1 MSEFDDLQTK
11 LAEAQKTKAGAARKL
26 FSDRQLLQ
34 RAKGK
39 RRDAERVAID
49 PVDDGRLVEIDAE
62 ITRREAAVEAA
73 RADLKAAH
81 GAADERLRPFLDLT
95 DPREHLA
102 NLDDNIPILLMPLR
116 IETRFRLADPNS
128 DSGRDTQ
135 SELWVRV
142 FPDDFAVD
150 TFEETLSES
159 ELRRLKVYWAAMWA
173 AGGGEADQR
182 GAWKVFAG
190 AVGSGRAHWLQSVYF
205 PDGDPPLKA
214 EGVPLLILAIP
225 TEEALIDPE
234 RAQLATFWEAHWRA
248 GDNAAAQAAAAQALA
263 LALGDARA
271 ESLVKSHAPANISD
285 PAPAGTDAAT
295 VPVEVAFVVFPS
307 SAEMPIREHSWS
319 SAPKVEI
326 LPDRLVLVGY
336 NNGEKTIERLGNPI
350 PDSLVVAPDPDADE
364 DDQLKPEGP
373 DNEDITLGAELEWI
387 ADFDKAV
394 AIGMGFRIPLDPIA
408 FRTGFDQLMVLGVR
422 LKADA
427 SASKDALEQ
436 LITRHKQ
443 SRAGFELLPQGI
455 PTNNLET
462 EGAGYKR
469 KSDADLSFDRYFGT
483 PPDDPA
489 GWFEKRDGRWLADT
503 LGLPPSL
510 FFDVAGGRG
519 VDIRDALAMNTLL
532 WPATAGYFMDAML
545 DTVFDTDTITDTR
558 DFFVRHVSARGT
570 VPVIRIGRQPYG
582 ILPATPRSRIGW
594 MRPRHSDTATTAVP
608 SGNSNLP
615 FLRRLYS
622 LLRLVETDWRALDN
636 QVSWIGKPGIEQHQ
650 VLLDVLGLHPASVEY
665 YQRYAESFKQL
676 YNRMR
681 LEGAGGAFAAA
692 IAALSY
698 TFSGQQLLTRLGHV
712 SGDNEGLPDILEKLF
727 LRDPNLLTG
736 GLVQDIPL
744 SEADPLRTYTET
756 GENYLTWLNAAAGT
770 SHDMLRLQKGF
781 EGGVPTALLYLVA
794 HHALD
799 LSFVEVSQVLLV
811 QAGLITAEQRFARR
825 REAQFL
831 HVDAAAIDSP
841 ALMAESRWTDLYRAE
856 PVITGSTNLTIGEHI
871 PKIIKTH
878 VATAYLS
885 RQLDALRRL
894 ESRPSA
900 ALERAFAEH
909 LDLLSY
915 RLDAWY
921 GGILSYQLERMR
933 FGASG
938 SADVTEPLPGDNG
951 DLATTIDS
959 DGDGLPDQPDPANA
973 PDQPGGA
980 AEGLYLGAYGWLE
993 DVRPEFKTLT
1003 EVELEPELAKIFK
1016 RPDDV
1021 PPVTDNRNVGYIH
1034 APSLNHAVTAAVLR
1048 NGYLSNATPQNPG
1061 SLAINLSSERVRLAL
1076 QIIEGMKSGQ
1086 SLGALLGYQFERG
1099 LHDRHN
1105 VEVDAFIY
1113 ELRSAFPLASGRLK
1127 ATRAPRT
1134 DELGL
1139 KVNIRKV
1146 EARNVLDG
1154 LALVEHIRDSGNK
1167 IYPFGKGDILPDAT
1181 EAQRDAI
1188 SEEADRIANIADA
1201 TADLAM
1207 AESVHQ
1213 VVQGNYDRAGA
1224 TMDTFSKGKFPSTPD
1239 VIRTPRSGTG
1249 LTHRVGLH
1257 LATGLD
1263 PSTAPGA
1270 RARSEPALNDW
1281 LAGQLPAPARVVCQ
1295 VRLADPDDNSE
1306 TLVLVSQTDLG
1317 LSALDMLY
1325 LLDVDDQQSMRTLD
1339 DLVERHIIATETPRP
1354 DISPSIGYLERLAAV
1369 PDHVPFFELAAQI
1382 RPLRG
1387 LLLDS
1392 RPLRPTDLALAQEAK
1407 RATDAG
1413 PSLDPQRITLNRT
1426 AIDAARTSL
1435 TAFHTPLAARIEG
1448 KETPQIVAEIDGN
1461 ITAFVGEMSKLAAF
1475 SDLRSGTGQVFEDRR
1490 KIFAGLRAV
1499 LSKYADRWTARLA
1512 EFDLAIADYDAL
1524 PVATDDAARF
1534 LALQKAERLITLTP
1548 TPDDML
1554 PPNPA
1559 TFRTDQDS
1567 RRGAFDA
1574 QLTTLTA
1581 LGTAHATISGLVAGI
1596 QAETAANVTFML
1608 EPLDIEKG
1616 TRAILPLAQDMAK
1629 RAAALIN
1636 ALTSRIDQIDA
1647 YLAEAA
1653 AASSGNAQV
1662 AALTTAAQ
1670 VMFGETFQIV
1680 PEFILPAEQAQELAN
1695 AWGPGLTAAD
1705 AILDHVQTTLGRPF
1719 AVDDWLHGIARVRTK
1734 MRQIET
1740 AGMLAETFGSGSITL
1755 QPLQLPHRPGLP
1767 WLALDLPELDAEG
1780 EPFAVDEDK
1789 LLYTAHYPAAL
1800 NANGPIGGLLLDEW
1814 TEVIPSRSEETGLAV
1829 HYDRP
1834 NSEAPQT
1841 LLLALPAEFT
1851 GAWEWPD
1858 LVDTVRETMDM
1869 ARLRAIEPDQIDTTA
1884 YARFL
1889 PTTVSAVTFKP
1900 ITAMLNLAANNG
1912 LVAAYVAQESAND

>member
-1 MSEFDDLQTK
+1 MSEFDDLQTQ
-11 LAEAQKTKAGAARKL
+11 LAHAQKAAADAARKL
-26 FSDRQLLQ
+26 FADRQLLE

-39 RRDAERVAID
+39 RRNAERVVTD
-49 PVDDGRLVEIDAE
+49 PVHDGQLAEIDAE
-62 ITRREAAVEAA
+62 IAKRAAAVKTA
-73 RADLKAAH
+73 RADLEATR
-81 GAADERLRPFLDLT
+81 GAADARLRPFLDLT
-95 DPREHLA
+95 DPREHVG
-102 NLDDNIPILLMPLR
+102 NLDDNTPILLMPLR
-116 IETRFRLADPNS
+116 IETRFRLADPDNN
-128 DSGRDTQ
+128 RDAQ

-159 ELRRLKVYWAAMWA
+159 ELRRLKAYWTGIWA
-173 AGGGEADQR
+173 AGGVEADRR

-205 PDGDPPLKA
+205 PDGDPPLKV
-214 EGVPLLILAIP
+214 EGTPSVILAIP
-225 TEEALIDPE
+225 TEEALLEAE
-234 RAQLATFWEAHWRA
+234 RAPLAIFWEAHWRA
-248 GDNAAAQAAAAQALA
+248 GDNAAAQAAAAQVLTM
-263 LALGDARA
+263 ALGDARA
-271 ESLVKSHAPANISD
+271 DVLVQSHVPANLAVPS
-285 PAPAGTDAAT
+285 PEGTDPAT

-307 SAEMPIREHSWS
+307 TADMPIREYSWT

-326 LPDRLVLVGY
+326 MPDRLVLIGY
-336 NNGEKTIERLGNPI
+336 NQGEKTLERLGNPI
-350 PDSLVVAPDPDADE
+350 PDSLVVAPEPDADA

-373 DNEDITLGAELEWI
+373 KNEDITLGAELEWI

-394 AIGMGFRIPLDPIA
+394 EIGMGFRIPLDSIA

-427 SASKDALEQ
+427 GAGKDALEY
-436 LITRHKQ
+436 LITHHKQ
-443 SRAGFELLPQGI
+443 SRAGFELLPQGT
-455 PTNNLET
+455 PTNNVET
-462 EGAGYKR
+462 EGAGYAR
-469 KSDADLSFDRYFGT
+469 KSDADISFDRYFGA
-483 PPDDPA
+483 PPDDLD
-489 GWFEKRDGRWLADT
+489 GWFEKHDGRWLADT
-503 LGLPPSL
+503 LGLPPAL
-510 FFDVAGGRG
+510 FSDVAGGRG
-519 VDIRDALAMNTLL
+519 YDIRDALAMNTLL

-545 DTVFDTDTITDTR
+545 DTVFETDTITDTR

-594 MRPRHSDTATTAVP
+594 MRPRHRDTSTTGVLP
-608 SGNSNLP
+608 GDPNLP

-622 LLRLVETDWRALDN
+622 LLQLVESDWRTLDS
-636 QVSWIGKPGIEQHQ
+636 QVSWIGKPGAEQHQ
-650 VLLDVLGLHPASVEY
+650 VLLDVLGLHPGSVEH

-681 LEGAGGAFAAA
+681 LEGAGGAFTAV
-692 IAALSY
+692 ITALAY
-698 TFSGQQLLTRLGHV
+698 TFSGQQLLERLGHV
-712 SGDNEGLPDILEKLF
+712 PGDNEGLPDILEKLF

-744 SEADPLRTYTET
+744 SEAEPLRTYTET
-756 GENYLTWLNAAAGT
+756 GENYLTWMMVAAGT
-770 SHDMLRLQKGF
+770 SHDALRLQKGF
-781 EGGVPTALLYLVA
+781 DSGIPTALLYLMA

-799 LSFVEVSQVLLV
+799 LSFVEVSQLLLV
-811 QAGLITAEQRFARR
+811 QAGLITPEQRVARR

-831 HVDAAAIDSP
+831 HVETPAIENP
-841 ALMAESRWTDLYRAE
+841 TEAVGSRWADLYRTE
-856 PVITGSTNLTIGEHI
+856 PVITGSANLTIGEHI
-871 PKIIKTH
+871 PKILTTH

-894 ESRPSA
+894 EARPSA

-921 GGILSYQLERMR
+921 GGIMSYQLERMR
-933 FGASG
+933 FGAGG
-938 SADVTEPLPGDNG
+938 SPDATETPPEDTS
-951 DLATTIDS
+951 DTATTIDS
-959 DGDGLPDQPDPANA
+959 DGDGLPDQPGQPDA
-973 PDQPGGA
+973 PDQPGDA
-980 AEGLYLGAYGWLE
+980 AQGLYLGAYGWLE

-1003 EVELEPELAKIFK
+1003 EVDLPPALEKIFK
-1016 RPDDV
+1016 RPGDV
-1021 PPVTDNRNVGYIH
+1021 PPVTDNRNAGYIH

-1076 QIIEGMKSGQ
+1076 QIIEGMEAGQ
-1086 SLGALLGYQFERG
+1086 SMGALLGYQFERG
-1099 LHDRHN
+1099 LHDRHD

-1154 LALVEHIRDSGNK
+1154 LELVEHMRDSGNK
-1167 IYPFGKGDILPDAT
+1167 TYPFDKGDILPNAT
-1181 EAQRDAI
+1181 STQRDAI
-1188 SEEADRIANIADA
+1188 SDEADRIANIADA

-1224 TMDTFSKGKFPSTPD
+1224 TLDTFSKGKFPSTPD

-1257 LATGLD
+1257 RATGLD

-1270 RARSEPALNDW
+1270 RARSEPALNAW

-1295 VRLADPDDNSE
+1295 IRLTDPDDNSE
-1306 TLVLVSQTDLG
+1306 TLVQVSQSDLG

-1325 LLDVDDQQSMRTLD
+1325 LLDVDNQPSMRMLD
-1339 DLVERHIIATETPRP
+1339 DLVERHVIAAHTPRP
-1354 DISPSIGYLERLAAV
+1354 DIGLSIGYLERLAAV
-1369 PDHVPFFELAAQI
+1369 PDHVPFFELAALI
-1382 RPLRG
+1382 RPLRA

-1392 RPLRPTDLALAQEAK
+1392 RPLRPTDLALAQEAD

-1413 PSLDPQRITLNRT
+1413 PSLDPQRIILNRT
-1426 AIDAARTSL
+1426 ALDAARTSL
-1435 TAFHTPLAARIEG
+1435 TGFHAPLAARIEAE
-1448 KETPQIVAEIDGN
+1448 ETPQIVAEIDGN
-1461 ITAFVGEMSKLAAF
+1461 IDAFVSEMSNLAAF

-1490 KIFAGLRAV
+1490 KIFAGLRARLV
-1499 LSKYADRWTARLA
+1499 EYTSRWTVRLDV
-1512 EFDLAIADYDAL
+1512 FDTAIDDYDAL
-1524 PVATDDAARF
+1524 PVATGDAERF

-1548 TPDDML
+1548 TDPL
-1554 PPNPA
+1554 PVIPA
-1559 TFRTDQDS
+1559 AFRTDQDT
-1567 RRGAFDA
+1567 RRAAFAA
-1574 QLTTLTA
+1574 QLATLTA
-1581 LGTAHATISGLVAGI
+1581 LGTTQNTISGLVAGI
-1596 QAETAANVTFML
+1596 EAEAAANATFML
-1608 EPLDIEKG
+1608 DPIDIG
-1616 TRAILPLAQDMAK
+1616 PDTQAILALAQDMAT
-1629 RAAALIN
+1629 RAAALIT

-1647 YLAEAA
+1647 HLAEAA
-1653 AASSGNAQV
+1653 AASSGSAQV
-1662 AALTTAAQ
+1662 AALTAAAQ
-1670 VMFGETFQIV
+1670 AMFGETFQIV
-1680 PEFILPAEQAQELAN
+1680 PEFTLPAEQAQELAN
-1695 AWGPGLTAAD
+1695 AWGPGPTADD

-1719 AVDDWLHGIARVRTK
+1719 AVDDWLHGIARVRKK
-1734 MRQIET
+1734 MGEIEA
-1740 AGMLAETFGSGSITL
+1740 AGTLAEAFGNGNLTL
-1755 QPLQLPHRPGLP
+1755 QPLQLPHRTGLP
-1767 WLALDLPELDAEG
+1767 WLALDLPELDANG

-1789 LLYTAHYPAAL
+1789 LLYTAHYPATL
-1800 NANGPIGGLLLDEW
+1800 NAGGPIAGLLLDEW

-1851 GAWEWPD
+1851 GAWDWPD

-1889 PTTVSAVTFKP
+1889 PATVSAVTFKP

-1912 LVAAYVAQESAND
+1912 LIAALVAQEGAND